1 MNPNRPGAVVKL
13 VYLHQKILGHFRWN
27 KLSSFLLW
35 KSKNPEN
42 FGFGRSLHFHLVW
55 WQVYST
61 KYIRVFSRLKSY
73 CLLGPG
79 RVGHLNFQ
87 AQLFMKSSGFGS
99 GRASTRLNFW
109 SHEIRFLLILF
120 AVQIFKRFKHS
131 KWTNELDNSFR

>member
-109 SHEIRFLLILF
+109 SREPNLSDFSWSYLL
-120 AVQIFKRFKHS
+120 FKYS
-131 KWTNELDNSFR
+131 KDSNIQNEQMN